1 MSRHVLH
8 VTGAVLLWVV
18 FVLYWRIVA
27 RRPLNPETRIA
38 AVSLGILSLLTII
51 YLGFWV
57 FHNIRISQKFGRR
70 KGKRRKRKD
79 PIQDYLGRWIVVDNP
94 KAARTARYVEVE
106 VRSNIVNGKVIE
118 EKLFRTTGGMDAR

>member
-27 RRPLNPETRIA
+27 RRPLNPETKIA

-51 YLGFWV
+51 YLGCWV
-57 FHNIRISQKFGRR
+57 VHNIRISQKFGRR
-70 KGKRRKRKD
+70 KSKRRTRKA

-94 KAARTARYVEVE
+94 KAVRTARYVEVE
-106 VRSNIVNGKVIE
+106 VRSSIVNGKVIE
-118 EKLFRTTGGMDAR
+118 EKLFRTTDGLDAR